1 MNDEQNFLNNEPQQ
15 RDLPN
20 AKAVR
25 ILGIASIV
33 GALAYALP
41 GIILGVIGLRLA
53 NKDRALYKASPG
65 SYLSSSYSRS
75 RKGRTCSIIGLAL
88 GSAIL
93 LVVIVYLIF
102 YGDFTRGPW
111 RQYNVD

>member
-102 YGDFTRGPW
+102 YGDFIMRPVK
-111 RQYNVD
+111 QYY